1 MAFKIS
7 KLFKATTV
15 EEKSPKLKVDIA
27 GALGSSSGLI
37 SSMNSPVGELT
48 PLSVIKPEKIALIFE
63 YSSEWKAVVNKI
75 VDAVKATPYSF
86 FSKEEDD
93 ILFTKLTLAD
103 TKKDLHDLAN
113 LSNTY
118 SIFIELLEAFIQDYL
133 VFGNAYI
140 AIEKDLSFSH
150 LKAQYVKLVV
160 SEKNQAK
167 SYIYECAGEKVSY
180 AKERVFHMNKES
192 VIDSFFGAS
201 AAVPLKEDIDAAKF
215 VKRNYRAEFGRGK
228 PGRILFKMVA
238 DTSDTYI
245 DVLNQQF
252 KNRSPETPRNFI
264 IPYGLEPF
272 PDTSNYT
279 GDINAETAINLSKSA
294 IAQFYGVPLG
304 VLDPQVNSKTLELE
318 YVWWTQSL
326 KPMLEIFAQGFTKT
340 FIHDGPY
347 SAKNLYFRFNW
358 DEIPALM
365 FKKLEDTRIHA
376 AEISLGLST
385 VNEVRLAQGKA
396 PYTGELAEFGNTPVP
411 KMNQMIQEAQ
421 LEAQAQAK
429 QETSPSVTLPNKPKR
444 DQSKTGEAQMIDT
457 TGKKLFDIENCLNED
472 E

>member
-27 GALGSSSGLI
+27 GALGASSGLI
-37 SSMNSPVGELT
+37 SSMNSPVGGLT

-75 VDAVKATPYSF
+75 VDAVKCTPYSF
-86 FSKEEDD
+86 FSKEEADL
-93 ILFTKLTLAD
+93 IFTKLTIAD
-103 TKKDLHDLAN
+103 AKKDLNDLVYLN
-113 LSNTY
+113 NTY
-118 SIFIELLEAFIQDYL
+118 SIFPELLEAFIQDCL
-133 VFGNAYI
+133 VFGNAYL
-140 AIEKDLSFSH
+140 ALEKDLSFSH
-150 LKAQYVKLVV
+150 LKSQYVKLVV

-167 SYIYECAGEKVSY
+167 SYIYEVGGDKATY
-180 AKERVFHMNKES
+180 AKERVFHMSRES
-192 VIDSFFGAS
+192 VIDAFFGAS

-228 PGRILFKMVA
+228 PGRILFKMTA

-279 GDINAETAINLSKSA
+279 GDISADTAISLSKAS

-340 FIHDGPY
+340 FLHNGPF
-347 SAKNLYFRFNW
+347 ATKNLFFNFNW
-358 DEIPALM
+358 DEVPALM
-365 FKKLEDTRIHA
+365 FKKLEDTRIQA

-385 VNEVRLAQGKA
+385 INEVRLAQGKP
-396 PYTGELAEFGNTPVP
+396 PYTGELAEFGDTPVP
-411 KMNQMIQEAQ
+411 KMTQMIQEAQ
-421 LEAQAQAK
+421 LEAQAQ
-429 QETSPSVTLPNKPKR
+429 QQQQTTPSVTLPNKPKR